1 MAKPLRALKE
11 TQGIPKFPCPPW
23 GAGRRADPGGAKKAA
38 LWVSQRS
45 AEVVQALRA
54 HPRRLAASVG
64 GALLLSSAGAYA
76 LVEAQPQL
84 PPRATLATVLDN
96 DVQGQTEALAAVDLR
111 YASSTSVRHRDTVQQ
126 LLKRLGVT
134 DPAAIAQLGKN
145 ASFRALL
152 AAGGGPEP
160 VRAQVNAQGELLQL
174 AAVLPMPAGTDPLAA
189 PVWRELTVQPGAD
202 GTLQVS
208 TTERKLEPRT
218 RLANIL
224 VRGALTTA
232 LSQSGVPSPV
242 GAQLVKAFAPQIDLR
257 RSLRK
262 GDQVALVYEMQT
274 LDGRELRP
282 GRLLAAEVRSRGVV
296 RQAVWF
302 AAHGNAAG
310 GYYTPDGQGLE
321 KAWASSPLP
330 GAKVTSPFGLRMHPV
345 SGRREMHEGVD
356 FAARIG
362 TPVPSVAE
370 GRVKFAGVQSGY
382 GNVIKIAH
390 PGGFETVYA
399 HLSSIAVK
407 PGQTVSEG
415 QNIGKTGNTGTST
428 GPHLHFEFH
437 AAGRLIDPL
446 RMASY
451 VPQGKPLPPG
461 EKASFFAATAVMR
474 TQLAQA
480 AGSDDAVRLARVD

>member
-1 MAKPLRALKE
+1 MVKPFRAQE
-11 TQGIPKFPCPPW
+11 
-23 GAGRRADPGGAKKAA
+23 AA
-38 LWVSQRS
+38 LWVSQRA
-45 AEVVQALRA
+45 AEAAQVLRA

-64 GALLLSSAGAYA
+64 GFLLLSSAGAYA
-76 LVEAQPQL
+76 LVEAQPPM
-84 PPRATLATVLDN
+84 PPRTIVATVFDN
-96 DVQGQTEALAAVDLR
+96 DVQGQTEALAGTDLL
-111 YASSTSVRHRDTVQQ
+111 YASSTSVQRRDTVQQ

-134 DPAAIAQLGKN
+134 DPATVAQLAQN
-145 ASFRALL
+145 AHMRALVT
-152 AAGGGPEP
+152 AGPGPDP
-160 VRAQVNAQGELLQL
+160 VRAQLNAQGELVQL
-174 AAVLPMPAGTDPLAA
+174 TAVLPLPAGADPLAA
-189 PVWRELTVQPGAD
+189 PVWRELMVRPGAD
-202 GTLQVS
+202 GALQVS
-208 TTERKLEPRT
+208 ATERRLEPRT
-218 RLANIL
+218 RLANVS

-232 LSQSGVPSPV
+232 LSQSGVPYSV
-242 GAQLVKAFAPQIDLR
+242 GMQLVKAFAPQIDLR

-282 GRLLAAEVRSRGVV
+282 GRLLAAQVRSRGVV

-302 AAHGNAAG
+302 AAHGDAHG
-310 GYYTPDGQGLE
+310 GYYTPSGEGLE
-321 KAWASSPLP
+321 KTWAPSPLP
-330 GAKVTSPFGLRMHPV
+330 GARVTSPFGMRLHPV
-345 SGRREMHEGVD
+345 RGRREMHEGVD
-356 FAARIG
+356 LKAPIG

-370 GRVKFAGVQSGY
+370 GRVKFAGMQSGY

-399 HLSSIAVK
+399 HLSRIAVR
-407 PGQTVSEG
+407 PGQSVSKG
-415 QNIGKTGNTGTST
+415 QIIGKTGNTGTST

-480 AGSDDAVRLARVD
+480 AGSGDAVRLARVD